1 MPIKLLKQRH
11 GYRGSD
17 AWFVATAVLALIAIF
32 FLTLLVA
39 ALELRWD
46 VLPADTGVITS
57 GDFAM

>member
-1 MPIKLLKQRH
+1 MPIKVLKRRRSYH
-11 GYRGSD
+11 GSD

-39 ALELRWD
+39 AFELRWG